1 MANINWGMNLAS
13 AVFLTAFSYTSLQG
27 SPAQIGSQLEA
38 TRVSSAP
45 VIDGVLDESFWPGI
59 PEATGF
65 RQREPMEGSAATEQ
79 TVIRIA
85 YDDAMLYVAAELFD
99 SEPSLIRATELR
111 RDDTL
116 DSDDRFGVILDTFH
130 DHRNAFIFRVNPLG
144 TQFDGTVRDER
155 NRVRADWDEQWYAA
169 ARITETGWV
178 VEMAIPFKILRFQGE
193 EGEQEWGLNFER
205 VIKRRNETAHW
216 TGWSLDYEFTN
227 VSQAGHLNGLA
238 GITQAERIRVRP
250 YLVSG
255 VERLGAVA
263 SPTGTDGVLEVGID
277 DLKLALTSNLTAD
290 FTVNPDFA
298 QTEVDQ
304 QRVNLT
310 RFSLFFPEK
319 RQFFIEGGDAMRAGI
334 NMLHFGPPPLELF
347 YSRRIGLSGGTP
359 QPILGGGKLTGK
371 VAGFDIG
378 VLSVRTDDVVGP
390 LGSATITPGETFA
403 VGRVRK
409 EILGRSYIGGVVTDR
424 EGADS
429 YNRVAAAD
437 ANLVVADHLQIGAM
451 LARSFD
457 SSAGGDGWV
466 KHAAAQWR
474 DDFLQAG
481 FTVLDISS
489 DFDPGIGFV
498 IRRER
503 MMGGSFSLRPRPASE
518 RIRQLEISPSLVY
531 FHDDQRE
538 LQTRRA
544 SVRLGGTL
552 ESGDAVRLDLRNRV
566 DVLEGPFSISE
577 GVTLAEG
584 RYEWTSANLEVRTFN
599 GRTVQATV
607 SGEIGNFW
615 SGTKRSFSLS
625 ASARPNANLSLQP
638 SYRFNDVDLPEG
650 SFSTHLVGL
659 RTNFSVTGSFLTSTL
674 LQYNSSGSLAA
685 FQVRLN
691 YIFRQIDNIYLVYN
705 DTRFTDGV
713 YDGLSNRSLVF
724 KVTYSVHR

>member
-1 MANINWGMNLAS
+1 MNLLFAVLLSALPFAS
-13 AVFLTAFSYTSLQG
+13 PQQ
-27 SPAQIGSQLEA
+27 SPDDVDLRMAAIRIS
-38 TRVSSAP
+38 TAP
-45 VIDGVLDESFWPGI
+45 VIDGVLDESIWAGV

-65 RQREPMEGSAATEQ
+65 RQREPAEGASASER
-79 TVIRIA
+79 TVVRIA
-85 YDDAMLYVAAELFD
+85 YDDAMLYVAAQLFD

-116 DSDDRFGVILDTFH
+116 DSDDRFGVLLDTFH
-130 DHRNAFIFRVNPLG
+130 DHRNAFVFRVNPLG
-144 TQFDGTVRDER
+144 TQFDGTVRDEGS
-155 NRVRADWDEQWYAA
+155 RVRADWNEQWEAS

-178 VEMAIPFKILRFQGE
+178 VEMAIPFKVLRFQGG

-216 TGWSLDYEFTN
+216 AGWSLDYQFTS
-227 VSQAGHLNGLA
+227 VSQAGHMNGLT
-238 GITQAERIRVRP
+238 GIVQTERLRVRP

-263 SPTGTDGVLEVGID
+263 SPTGTDAVLDVGID

-290 FTVNPDFA
+290 LTVNPDFA

-347 YSRRIGLSGGTP
+347 YSRRIGLSGGAP
-359 QPILGGGKLTGK
+359 QPIMGGGKVTGK
-371 VAGFDIG
+371 VAGFDLG
-378 VLSVRTDDVVGP
+378 VLSVRTDD
-390 LGSATITPGETFA
+390 ITGTPAETFA

-409 EILGRSYIGGVVTDR
+409 EILGRSYIGGVFTGR
-424 EGADS
+424 QGAGN

-437 ANLVVADHLQIGAM
+437 ANLIFADHLQVGGM

-457 SSAGGDGWV
+457 SSVEGDGLV
-466 KHAAAQWR
+466 KHAAVQWR
-474 DDFLQAG
+474 DDLLQAG

-498 IRRER
+498 MRKER
-503 MMGGSFSLRPRPASE
+503 MMGGSFSLRPRPGSE
-518 RIRQLEISPSLVY
+518 RIRQLELSPSLVY
-531 FHDDQRE
+531 FHDDARV
-538 LQTRRA
+538 LQTRRGTIRMGA
-544 SVRLGGTL
+544 TL
-552 ESGDAVRLDLRNRV
+552 ESGDGVRLDLKNRV
-566 DVLEGPFSISE
+566 EFLDQPFSISP

-584 RYEWTSANLEVRTFN
+584 RREWNSVNLEVRTFN

-615 SGTKRSFSLS
+615 SGTKRSFSVS
-625 ASARPNANLSLQP
+625 GSARPSPNLSLQP
-638 SYRFNDVDLPEG
+638 SYRFNEVDLPEG
-650 SFSTHLVGL
+650 SFDTHLVGL
-659 RTNFSVTGSFLTSTL
+659 RTNFSVTGSLLTSAF
-674 LQYNSSGSLAA
+674 LQYNSSGDLAA
-685 FQVRLN
+685 VQVRIN
-691 YIFRQIDNIYLVYN
+691 YIFRQIDNVFLVYN
-705 DTRFTDGV
+705 HTRFTDGL